1 MKERS
6 SNLEILR
13 IVAMLIII
21 AHHYVVN
28 SGIVQLYDYSN
39 ITANMIFLQFFG
51 FGGKMA
57 INIFVLISSYFMCQ
71 YKLTWKK
78 VLKLYLEVKFYAIV
92 IYIIFVITGYD
103 VLSLRRIVRV
113 LFNMIYGVNVSFMGS
128 FLAFYLLVPFLN
140 RMRSALSR
148 KMHLELC
155 GVLLFIYTIISTF
168 SIMNDTWNYIG
179 WYVTLYFV
187 ASYIRIYSNRYTQ
200 NVKYG
205 IIIMVGSLILIFAS
219 ILCVDF
225 VGYKIAGFEQPYYM
239 VVDSNKLL
247 ALTCAMGFFLT
258 FKNIKIRNNK
268 YVNMVS
274 ASTFGIFLIHT
285 QGRAMTRFLWQ
296 TVFDNCKYYDS
307 KWLSLHAV
315 LSVFCVFLVC
325 MIIDMLRKRFLEKP
339 IMNKLSKIESLNKEC
354 FAERKQN

>member
-57 INIFVLISSYFMCQ
+57 INIFVLISSYFMFQ

-113 LFNMIYGVNVSFMGS
+113 LS
-128 FLAFYLLVPFLN
+128 
-140 RMRSALSR
+140 
-148 KMHLELC
+148 
-155 GVLLFIYTIISTF
+155 IIH
-168 SIMNDTWNYIG
+168 I
-179 WYVTLYFV
+179 
-187 ASYIRIYSNRYTQ
+187 
-200 NVKYG
+200 
-205 IIIMVGSLILIFAS
+205 
-219 ILCVDF
+219 
-225 VGYKIAGFEQPYYM
+225 
-239 VVDSNKLL
+239 
-247 ALTCAMGFFLT
+247 
-258 FKNIKIRNNK
+258 
-268 YVNMVS
+268 
-274 ASTFGIFLIHT
+274 
-285 QGRAMTRFLWQ
+285 
-296 TVFDNCKYYDS
+296 
-307 KWLSLHAV
+307 
-315 LSVFCVFLVC
+315 
-325 MIIDMLRKRFLEKP
+325 
-339 IMNKLSKIESLNKEC
+339 
-354 FAERKQN
+354 